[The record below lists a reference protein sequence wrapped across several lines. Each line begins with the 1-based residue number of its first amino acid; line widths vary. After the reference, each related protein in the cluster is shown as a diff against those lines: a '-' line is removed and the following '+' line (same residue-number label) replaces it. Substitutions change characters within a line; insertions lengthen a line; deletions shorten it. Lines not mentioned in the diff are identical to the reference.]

1 MEINKKQLED
11 KIALITG
18 GAQGQGMAEAKLF
31 VERGAKVVIGDVNEK
46 KGKELAEELGPSASF
61 FKLDVSLQKDWEEI
75 MLKINSKY
83 SSLDI
88 LVSNAGISP
97 APKRIEDLDV
107 EEYLKVININQIG
120 SFLAI
125 KSVIPL
131 MRKSGGGSIITISS
145 TAGVTG
151 VTGLAPYSSSKFA
164 IRALTKVAALELGHY
179 GIRINAI
186 LPGPI
191 DTEMLKPEGGWGVDM
206 RDALSKSNPLGRI
219 GKPSDVA
226 ELAAFLAS
234 DASSFCNGG
243 DFIIDG
249 GVLAGT
255 YSPPDGKDPW
265 ES

>member
-1 MEINKKQLED
+1 
-11 KIALITG
+11 
-18 GAQGQGMAEAKLF
+18 
-31 VERGAKVVIGDVNEK
+31 
-46 KGKELAEELGPSASF
+46 
-61 FKLDVSLQKDWEEI
+61 
-75 MLKINSKY
+75 
-83 SSLDI
+83 
-88 LVSNAGISP
+88 
-97 APKRIEDLDV
+97 
-107 EEYLKVININQIG
+107 
-120 SFLAI
+120 
-125 KSVIPL
+125 

-191 DTEMLKPEGGWGVDM
+191 DTEMLTPEGGWGVDM

-219 GKPSDVA
+219 GKPLDVA